1 MLSPCLPA
9 PITSSSDRRRE
20 FLPASPVAGLA
31 AGLAAGLLAS
41 LAPASTAA
49 AATAAATAEIQPTRN
64 DIRLNLSPRI
74 CTLGIKDQQCE
85 ARVQA
90 SWRSPT
96 EESLCLVIEGRPEVK
111 HCWEKYAEGTYTI
124 ELVFNDDMVFELKD
138 PDLQRVLAAETL
150 RVIREAIHY
159 RHKRRQPWNVFD

>member
-1 MLSPCLPA
+1 
-9 PITSSSDRRRE
+9 
-20 FLPASPVAGLA
+20 
-31 AGLAAGLLAS
+31 LLAYLP
-41 LAPASTAA
+41 LASRA
-49 AATAAATAEIQPTRN
+49 AATAALEPTRE
-64 DIRLNLSPRI
+64 DIRLELSPRI

-96 EESLCLVIEGRPEVK
+96 EESLCLVIEGRPEIK
-111 HCWEKYAEGTYTI
+111 QCWEKYRQGTYTV
-124 ELVFNDDMVFELKD
+124 ELVFNDDLLFELKD
-138 PDLQRVLAAETL
+138 PDLQRVLASETL